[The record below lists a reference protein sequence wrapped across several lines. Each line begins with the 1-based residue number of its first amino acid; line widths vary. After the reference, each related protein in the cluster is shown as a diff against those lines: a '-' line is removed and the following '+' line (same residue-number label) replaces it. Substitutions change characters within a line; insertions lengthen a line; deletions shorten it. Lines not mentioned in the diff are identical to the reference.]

1 MSFSS
6 NVKDELLTGISSSKH
21 CKLAELGAMVIMAG
35 RFKDEQWV
43 EPEDNS
49 YVSGKTNKLLKL
61 LQLDIGTDEGKR
73 SLKLTKTQEGYAI
86 DNMLVERSC
95 CKQAFLRGA
104 FLAAGSVTDPEKSYH
119 LEIVCDTKRQ
129 SDIVSSIIKSFDVIP
144 KTITRKKYYVVYVK
158 DGSGIVDLLNV
169 MGAHTSLMNMENVRI
184 LKDFRNKYNRQV
196 NCEVANLN
204 KTVSA
209 AVKQIDDIEY
219 ISNTKGLKFLSEGL
233 RQLAELRIEY
243 EQASLKELGDMMN
256 PPLGKSGVNHRLRK
270 ISEIADELRRS

>member
-73 SLKLTKTQEGYAI
+73 SLKLIKTQEGYAI

>member
-6 NVKDELLTGISSSKH
+6 DVKNELLAGISSSKH
-21 CKLAELGAMVIMAG
+21 CKLAELGALVIMTG
-35 RFKDEQWV
+35 KYIDDKWQ
-43 EPEDNS
+43 EPEDNT
-49 YVSGKTNKLLKL
+49 YVSDKAGKLIKLL
-61 LQLDIGTDEGKR
+61 DIDIDSQDGKK
-73 SLKLTKTQEGYAI
+73 SLKLVQTQDGYSI
-86 DNMLVERSC
+86 DNMLIERSC

-104 FLAAGSVTDPEKSYH
+104 FLAAGSVTNPEKGYH
-119 LEIVCDTKRQ
+119 MEIVCDTKAQADIIVNIIQ
-129 SDIVSSIIKSFDVIP
+129 SFGVGP

-169 MGAHTSLMNMENVRI
+169 MGAHMSLMNMENVRI
-184 LKDFRNKYNRQV
+184 LKDFRNTYNRKV

-219 ISNTKGLKFLSEGL
+219 IINTKGLKFLPDGL
-233 RQLAELRIEY
+233 RALAELRVEY
-243 EQASLKELGDMMN
+243 DQASLKELGDMMN

>member
-35 RFKDEQWV
+35 SFKNEQWV

-49 YVSGKTNKLLKL
+49 YVSGKASKLVKL
-61 LQLDIGTDEGKR
+61 LQLDVGTEEGKR
-73 SLKLTKTQEGYAI
+73 SLKLIKTQEGYTI
-86 DNMLVERSC
+86 DNMLIERSC

-169 MGAHTSLMNMENVRI
+169 MGAHMSLMNMENVRI

-209 AVKQIDDIEY
+209 AVKQINDIEY
-219 ISNTKGLKFLSEGL
+219 ISKTKGLKFLSDGL

-243 EQASLKELGDMMN
+243 EQASLKELGDMMT

>member
-6 NVKDELLTGISSSKH
+6 DVKNELLTGISSSKH
-21 CKLAELGAMVIMAG
+21 CKLAELGAMVLMTG
-35 RFKDEQWV
+35 RFVDDKWQ

-49 YVSGKTNKLLKL
+49 YVSDKSRQLIKLLGI
-61 LQLDIGTDEGKR
+61 DIESQEGKK
-73 SLKLTKTQEGYAI
+73 SLKLVNTGAGYTI
-86 DNMLVERSC
+86 DNLLIERSC

-104 FLAAGSVTDPEKSYH
+104 FLAAGSVTNPEKGYH
-119 LEIVCDTKRQ
+119 LEIVCDTKTQAEMLVNIIQ
-129 SDIVSSIIKSFDVIP
+129 SFGVCP
-144 KTITRKKYYVVYVK
+144 KTINRKKYYVVYVK

-169 MGAHTSLMNMENVRI
+169 MGAHMSLMNMENVRI
-184 LKDFRNKYNRQV
+184 LKDFRNTYNRKV

-219 ISNTKGLKFLSEGL
+219 IIKTKGLNYLPDNL
-233 RQLAELRIEY
+233 RALAEIRVEY

-270 ISEIADELRRS
+270 ISEIADELRRN